1 MPTVIPVEL
10 PTSPVGGAPRTPWEA
25 PTGAATPTSRSQA
38 EALFQQDI
46 EDAAVPY
53 SERVSAALADTDT
66 AYIAEGVLGIFD
78 QVEPEDPDFDPL
90 PHIQAV
96 REAYSLPS
104 DDDTLAELGSA
115 RSMAELSRAG
125 EAIRGRLDR
134 AKLLDGHW
142 GLALTAGVLDPVGV
156 LADAATF
163 GGARALKLGRLASA
177 VAGASGTT
185 AVTAAADASGRE
197 ATLLDYTLG
206 AAVNAGVFAMVG
218 GKGLDAPAF
227 DRLGKPSFG
236 GSLTDFLSET
246 DKIAGANPLTREL
259 NSRLVDDP
267 VRRDG
272 LLRNEN
278 AASYLRVYSNQADH
292 LLHGWEQTLDKE
304 IAKVG
309 VGYMS
314 RKFDLTGKA
323 AQARADIEDAVA
335 AELLRRDS
343 EYIRFGAVSPAS
355 DARIGALA
363 DQYEAMMRHGAET
376 AKAARLPGFKD
387 FEGRPGYFH
396 RAWNENKM
404 YEVEQA
410 HGREFL
416 RNILVAS
423 ARSGMGLDETDA
435 GTIATAI
442 ITRMD
447 AKRRGLRADFMGAL
461 GKADSE
467 GIAAILIDAG
477 VDEAVRKSIM
487 RKIDQNL
494 SDRGKIKYGKERLPL
509 DMTIS
514 ARAADGRVVRMQDLI
529 DTDLTR
535 LAENYMQSM
544 SGRSALARVG
554 LGGDDASLSEYKEL
568 QRLALEGDEGKFRVK
583 WDEFQAN
590 VRRRFE
596 GAPEQA
602 TAPRQT
608 PEPTPEPTPAPAAP
622 AAPEPVAPAAPAAQ
636 APQLP
641 TPTPGAPK
649 LPKELAGATPNYNLG
664 GKPFKLRF
672 KSDVAKALYIV
683 TGKGKSAKHDQYVNW
698 LKSLGYDDAAIA
710 DMGAKVR
717 QRIRMDA
724 EGAEPGELNITLT
737 PPRPATAPAA
747 TPTAAPATRGET
759 DYPQD
764 PWRPEGWRE
773 PIEDVVRTLSQ
784 VENTAD
790 ALRVVK
796 QMGNVEP
803 ALGRIIDRLLR
814 ASDLDK
820 VPFKIVEG
828 ASAKAE
834 GFGATTRGQMSITVG
849 GERSVSI
856 RGAVSPS
863 ERRLG
868 GSTGV
873 HPWTIVHE
881 ALHAAVRKSITLTEK
896 GRGSA
901 KELKLHRDLSAL
913 RMRVIAKATA
923 ARNDSALQAKMR
935 AELPPEDFR
944 AWMRGVDLVAGR
956 SNIGAS
962 VDELVTWGLTDT
974 NVQMFMRHT
983 GGVGKAESAMS
994 RFVAAIREFLGL
1006 GAGDTSSLREL
1017 VEYSDELLSTAAKRA
1032 DQSPEDFYKEYKGT
1046 GGAVQE
1052 ATRQRLTPDDI
1063 DDRMKQL
1070 DYLLGDFTGIRPPEG
1085 VLGTNAQRVK
1095 SLAQA
1100 TMLSASGLWQVAET
1114 ATMAWRYGAARAGAE
1129 MFKQFPGVAG
1139 LLRKVGRDPDLYD
1152 ELATVLHV
1160 DFARDVRIRPWLRQ
1174 YEANYLLKGD
1184 SGLDR
1189 ALHYGQQAVPIIN
1202 AMKFV
1207 HKWQTRVNA
1216 NLAMNTLARAAHG
1229 DASALRMLQEYGL
1242 KGADWEQV
1250 QAAIKANVTMRGKNA
1265 ESMNW
1270 AAWDKATLDKAMLA
1284 ATRMMDDAVLY
1295 GRAGQGS
1302 SFSRSSVG
1310 QILGQFRSFV
1320 SFAHNKLLRGT
1331 IQNSGYTGLAAL
1343 LAHQYPLTVLMVA
1356 TNEFRKGEDVSF
1368 DEDGILDLMQKA
1380 VGYTAALGFI
1390 GDAAGIAG
1398 LSGGRGGYSVPI
1410 TGLANAVPAAV
1421 GIPGELLAGDP
1432 TAAAGNAVQVART
1445 ALPFVSIM
1453 PGIAA
1458 LQNALED

>member
-10 PTSPVGGAPRTPWEA
+10 PTSPVGGAPRTPWAA

-163 GGARALKLGRLASA
+163 GGARVLKLGRLASA
-177 VAGASGTT
+177 IAGASGTT

-218 GKGLDAPAF
+218 GKGIDAPAF

-236 GSLTDFLSET
+236 GGLTDFLSET

-278 AASYLRVYSNQADH
+278 AASYLRIYSNQADH
-292 LLHGWEQTLDKE
+292 LLYGWEQVIDKE
-304 IAKVG
+304 IARAG

-416 RNILVAS
+416 RNMLVAS

-477 VDEAVRKSIM
+477 VDDAVRKSIM

-568 QRLALEGDEGKFRVK
+568 QRLALEGDEAKFRVK

-596 GAPEQA
+596 GEPEQV

-622 AAPEPVAPAAPAAQ
+622 TAAP
-636 APQLP
+636 
-641 TPTPGAPK
+641 T
-649 LPKELAGATPNYNLG
+649 
-664 GKPFKLRF
+664 
-672 KSDVAKALYIV
+672 
-683 TGKGKSAKHDQYVNW
+683 
-698 LKSLGYDDAAIA
+698 
-710 DMGAKVR
+710 
-717 QRIRMDA
+717 
-724 EGAEPGELNITLT
+724 
-737 PPRPATAPAA
+737 TA
-747 TPTAAPATRGET
+747 PTAARGET

-814 ASDLDK
+814 SSDLDK

-828 ASAKAE
+828 ASAKAD
-834 GFGATTRGQMSITVG
+834 GFGATTRGMMTITAG
-849 GERSVSI
+849 GERRISI
-856 RGAVSPS
+856 RGAVSQS

-881 ALHAAVRKSITLTEK
+881 ALHAAVRKSVTLAER

-901 KELKLHRDLSAL
+901 KELKLYRDLSAL
-913 RMRVIAKATA
+913 RARVIAKATA
-923 ARNDSALQAKMR
+923 ARNDSTLQAKMR
-935 AELPPEDFR
+935 AELSPDDFR

-983 GGVGKAESAMS
+983 EGVGKAESAMS

-1017 VEYSDELLSTAAKRA
+1017 VEYSDDLLSTAAKRA
-1032 DQSPEDFYKEYKGT
+1032 DQSPEDFYKEYRGT

-1052 ATRQRLTPDDI
+1052 ATGQRLTPDDI

-1160 DFARDVRIRPWLRQ
+1160 DFARDVRIRHWLRQ

-1229 DASALRMLQEYGL
+1229 DTSALRMLQEYGL

-1302 SFSRSSVG
+1302 SFSRSAVG

-1356 TNEFRKGEDVSF
+1356 ANEFRKGEDVSF

-1380 VGYTAALGFI
+1380 VGYTAALGFV

>member
-38 EALFQQDI
+38 EALFQQDV

-142 GLALTAGVLDPVGV
+142 GLALTAGVLDPVGLV
-156 LADAATF
+156 ADSATF
-163 GGARALKLGRLASA
+163 YGARVYKLGRLASA
-177 VAGASGTT
+177 VAGAGSVT

-206 AAVNAGVFAMVG
+206 AAVNAGVFALVG
-218 GKGLDAPAF
+218 GKGVGAPAF

-236 GSLTDFLSET
+236 GGLNDFLSET

-278 AASYLRVYSNQADH
+278 AASYLRIYSNQADH
-292 LLHGWEQTLDKE
+292 LLYGWEQTLDKE
-304 IAKVG
+304 IARAG

-416 RNILVAS
+416 RNMLVAS

-477 VDEAVRKSIM
+477 VDDAVRKSIM

-568 QRLALEGDEGKFRVK
+568 QRLALEGDEAKFRVK

-596 GAPEQA
+596 GEPEQA

-608 PEPTPEPTPAPAAP
+608 P
-622 AAPEPVAPAAPAAQ
+622 
-636 APQLP
+636 
-641 TPTPGAPK
+641 TPT
-649 LPKELAGATPNYNLG
+649 
-664 GKPFKLRF
+664 
-672 KSDVAKALYIV
+672 
-683 TGKGKSAKHDQYVNW
+683 
-698 LKSLGYDDAAIA
+698 
-710 DMGAKVR
+710 
-717 QRIRMDA
+717 
-724 EGAEPGELNITLT
+724 
-737 PPRPATAPAA
+737 
-747 TPTAAPATRGET
+747 
-759 DYPQD
+759 
-764 PWRPEGWRE
+764 
-773 PIEDVVRTLSQ
+773 
-784 VENTAD
+784 
-790 ALRVVK
+790 
-796 QMGNVEP
+796 
-803 ALGRIIDRLLR
+803 
-814 ASDLDK
+814 
-820 VPFKIVEG
+820 
-828 ASAKAE
+828 
-834 GFGATTRGQMSITVG
+834 
-849 GERSVSI
+849 
-856 RGAVSPS
+856 
-863 ERRLG
+863 
-868 GSTGV
+868 
-873 HPWTIVHE
+873 
-881 ALHAAVRKSITLTEK
+881 
-896 GRGSA
+896 
-901 KELKLHRDLSAL
+901 
-913 RMRVIAKATA
+913 
-923 ARNDSALQAKMR
+923 
-935 AELPPEDFR
+935 
-944 AWMRGVDLVAGR
+944 
-956 SNIGAS
+956 
-962 VDELVTWGLTDT
+962 
-974 NVQMFMRHT
+974 
-983 GGVGKAESAMS
+983 
-994 RFVAAIREFLGL
+994 
-1006 GAGDTSSLREL
+1006 
-1017 VEYSDELLSTAAKRA
+1017 
-1032 DQSPEDFYKEYKGT
+1032 PEDFYKEYKGT

-1052 ATRQRLTPDDI
+1052 ATSQRLAPDDI
-1063 DDRMKQL
+1063 DARMKQL

-1139 LLRKVGRDPDLYD
+1139 LLRKVGRDPGLYD

-1302 SFSRSSVG
+1302 SFSRSAVG

-1356 TNEFRKGEDVSF
+1356 ANEFRKGGDVSF

-1445 ALPFVSIM
+1445 ALPFVSIV